1 MTRLFGKKKTKTKE
15 SPNIK
20 NSKEKKMS
28 KKHDSMIVKVART
41 GSKVIDVCLNGEHTV
56 EDALKA
62 AGLNAKASEEI
73 RVNGEVVETDYELEE
88 GDRVVLAKNIA
99 GGKK

>member
-1 MTRLFGKKKTKTKE
+1 MTRKRDKKKD
-15 SPNIK
+15 IK
-20 NSKEKKMS
+20 NLKKKDMA
-28 KKHDSMIVKVART
+28 KHKDMIVHVARS

-62 AGLNAKASEEI
+62 AGLNVKASEEI

-88 GDRVVLAKNIA
+88 NDRVVLAKNIA
-99 GGKK
+99 GGAR

>member
-1 MTRLFGKKKTKTKE
+1 MTRDSKDKRKE
-15 SPNIK
+15 KREIK
-20 NSKEKKMS
+20 NLKGKSMS
-28 KKHDSMIVKVART
+28 KHKDMIVHVARS

-62 AGLNAKASEEI
+62 AGLNVKGTEEI

-88 GDRVVLAKNIA
+88 NDRVVLAKNIA
-99 GGKK
+99 GGSR

>member
-1 MTRLFGKKKTKTKE
+1 MTRKRDKKKD
-15 SPNIK
+15 IK
-20 NSKEKKMS
+20 NLKKKDMT
-28 KKHDSMIVKVART
+28 KHKDMIVHVARS

-62 AGLNAKASEEI
+62 AGLNVKASEEI

-88 GDRVVLAKNIA
+88 NDRVVLAKNIA
-99 GGKK
+99 GGAR